1 VSFTL
6 AWTDGHVENPAA
18 VLTVPGRTAL
28 RADRGTVSTF
38 VVDRH
43 RRCSSLGGFR

>member
-18 VLTVPGRTAL
+18 VLTAPGTTTL
-28 RADRGTVSTF
+28 RGDRGTVSTF
-38 VVDRH
+38 VVGSN
-43 RRCSSLGGFR
+43 RRCSSLTRFR